1 MSGEES
7 PSSDDQTVPT
17 VQLDQPSGNARP
29 ITSSLPQELF
39 VQIFREVYRL
49 VRKEASRDQWATNW
63 SSPYQLV
70 CRSWRDVIRSTP
82 SFWGFE
88 IRVSRSPEWLEVCL
102 ERCAGSPAVVFAF
115 TPYEPLPTFTILRR
129 YASCIAECHLS
140 YSTGKGPWLEGLSSF
155 LSTPLPI
162 LDTLSINA
170 YYEETANISFTH
182 DLLPQLLILTLD
194 NCIPPSDAAVYASLR
209 AFRLSRSPWQISY
222 ADFLGLLSQCRNLE
236 SLMIEGTLLDRFLE
250 TVTTSST
257 MSPRL
262 RDLPVVLPSLQVL
275 RLCGAREVLFDLL
288 GRLHAPLVT
297 TIATETFVDH
307 AHPSPHISQLI
318 APDIQLRHPLMC
330 RPTEIFIR
338 CKDGDFKVSLRHG
351 ENYDDRLLFEFTG
364 PSFAWNTDLEPNIV
378 AAIDTFSFDLVDT
391 LYVDGVLEEVRANVW
406 HRAFQACRN
415 LRVLHLSGRG
425 TLHSVWQGL
434 WGDVTLPSSPCDGL
448 VCCPLLT
455 EIVVNGY
462 CDYAWTSFSATP
474 TLFELMWGT
483 LRARADQ
490 YGTRLKTLK
499 MSLRY
504 HHELWNDTTE
514 HDAAVEVIRD
524 MVEEFDYDSVLAVQV
539 E

>member
-1 MSGEES
+1 MSGEGS
-7 PSSDDQTVPT
+7 PPSDDQTVQI
-17 VQLDQPSGNARP
+17 VQLGWPSENARP
-29 ITSSLPQELF
+29 ITSRLPQELF

-49 VRKEASRDQWATNW
+49 VRKDVSGDQWATNW

-70 CRSWRDVIRSTP
+70 CRSWRDVIRATP

-102 ERCAGSPAVVFAF
+102 ERCAGSPAVVYAF
-115 TPYEPLPTFTILRR
+115 TPYEPLSTFTILRR
-129 YASCIAECHLS
+129 YASCIAECHL
-140 YSTGKGPWLEGLSSF
+140 YSNGKGPWLEGLSSF

-182 DLLPQLLILTLD
+182 NLLPQLLILTLD
-194 NCIPPSDAAVYASLR
+194 NCIPPPDAAVYASLR
-209 AFRLSRSPWQISY
+209 SFRLARSPWQISY
-222 ADFLGLLSQCRNLE
+222 TDFLGLLSQCRNLK

-250 TVTTSST
+250 TVTSST

-262 RDLPVVLPSLQVL
+262 RDSPLALPSLKVL
-275 RLCGAREVLFDLL
+275 RLCGPREVLFDLI
-288 GRLHAPLVT
+288 GRLHAPLIT
-297 TIATETFVDH
+297 TIATETYVDH
-307 AHPSPHISQLI
+307 AHPSPHLSQLI
-318 APDIQLRHPLMC
+318 APDITLRYPLIC
-330 RPTEIFIR
+330 RPTMVSIR
-338 CKDGDFKVSLRHG
+338 CKDGDFRVSLGRG
-351 ENYDDRLLFEFTG
+351 ENYDDGLFFEFTG
-364 PSFAWNTDLEPNIV
+364 PSFAWNSDLEPNIV
-378 AAIDTFSFDLVDT
+378 AAIDTFSFDLVDS
-391 LYVDGVLEEVRANVW
+391 LYVDGVLEGVHANVW
-406 HRAFQACRN
+406 QRVFRACRN

-434 WGDVTLPSSPCDGL
+434 WGVDLPSSPSDGV

-455 EIVVNGY
+455 KIVVNGY
-462 CDYAWTSFSATP
+462 CERAWTSFVATP
-474 TLFELMWGT
+474 TFFELLRGT

-514 HDAAVEVIRD
+514 HDAVVEEIKEL
-524 MVEEFDYDSVLAVQV
+524 VEEFDYDSVLAVHV